1 MPSYQF
7 SPACR
12 IYYLDENKLS
22 SKPVLLL
29 HGLGANSLSWQFQI
43 PVLQQVGFRSIAPD
57 FPGFGQ
63 STYPG
68 GRAVLHRFIE
78 PIEALI
84 GELQLQR
91 VDVVGISM
99 GGTAA
104 LQFAL
109 DYPETVN
116 RLVLVN
122 TFANLNVTSPRS
134 LPYFLLRFILVHTLG
149 LPSQAKTVAT
159 HIFPEPDQEL
169 LRQGLIEEVMQAD
182 PRAYRAAMRAL
193 AFFDVR
199 DRLSDIKNP
208 TLIITG
214 EQDTTVPV
222 ETQTQLANSI
232 HNAKQLMIPHAGHG
246 VTAEKPDIFNQ
257 VLVEF
262 LTS

>member
-1 MPSYQF
+1 MPIFDF
-7 SPACR
+7 SPSCR
-12 IYYLDENKLS
+12 IHYLDENNLS
-22 SKPVLLL
+22 PKPVLLL
-29 HGLGANSLSWQFQI
+29 HGLGANSQSWLFQS
-43 PVLQQVGFRSIAPD
+43 PVLQQTGFRPVAPD

-63 STYPG
+63 STYPR
-68 GRAVLHRFIE
+68 GRAVLRRFVE

-84 GELQLQR
+84 VSLRLQR
-91 VDVVGISM
+91 LDVVGISM

-109 DYPETVN
+109 DCPESIN

-122 TFANLNVTSPRS
+122 TFAHLNVTSPRS

-149 LPSQAKTVAT
+149 LPRQAKTVAK
-159 HIFPEPDQEL
+159 HIFPAPDQEV
-169 LRQGLIEEVMQAD
+169 LRQGLIEQIMQAD

-199 DRLSDIKNP
+199 NRLDEIRCP
-208 TLIITG
+208 TLVITG

-222 ETQTQLANSI
+222 ETQTRLANSI
-232 HNAKQLMIPHAGHG
+232 QNARQLIIPHAGHG
-246 VTAEKPDIFNQ
+246 VTVGNPDIFNQ